1 MISRLLYDVYRLER
15 HLHLS
20 KVELDRLQLKQL
32 KATLKHAYDDVPFY
46 HRKLREANVRPDDI
60 EQTDDLRKI
69 PVTTKSELQSAAL
82 SDLVASGI
90 SPSMLVERMTSGSTG
105 MPLTL
110 IADGKTVDYEK
121 ALWSRAFMANGV
133 RPWHKI
139 SVVTDPKNFP
149 SSGKLTQRLGLPR
162 RNHVSIFDSPEIQQK
177 LIEKFNPDVIRGYSS
192 SLALLADYCQ
202 NRTCKIRPRFVFTAA
217 ELLDRVSRETICNAF
232 HAELF
237 DNYACI
243 EFGLLS
249 WECLEHAGYH
259 INGDSVM
266 MEILDGEEAVSPGE
280 RGDIVCTGLVNR
292 VMPLIR
298 YEMGDVGVISEEQ
311 CPCGRALP
319 IMKVLEGREGDF
331 LITTEGR
338 TVSPIIFFPYP
349 FENLEKIKQFRVIQ
363 EKRDLIV
370 IQLVLREPYEH
381 YSSLCEKATAE
392 IQRVFGEDMRVEFQ
406 ALKGLRTDA
415 STKLRKIM
423 SNITR

>member
-1 MISRLLYDVYRLER
+1 MISRLLYDVYRLRR

-20 KVELDRLQLKQL
+20 KAELDRLQLKQL
-32 KATLKHAYDDVPFY
+32 KATLKHAYYDVPFY
-46 HRKLREANVRPDDI
+46 HRKLKEANVRPDDI
-60 EQTDDLRKI
+60 EKTDDLRKI

-82 SDLVASGI
+82 SDLVASGF
-90 SPSMLVERMTSGSTG
+90 SLGMLVERMTSGSTG

-110 IADGKTVDYEK
+110 MADGKTVDYEM

-149 SSGKLTQRLGLPR
+149 SSGKLTQRLGLSR
-162 RNHVSIFDSPEIQQK
+162 RDHVSIFDSPEIQQK

-192 SLALLADYCQ
+192 SLALLADHCQ
-202 NRTCKIRPRFVFTAA
+202 KETCKIRPRFVFTAA
-217 ELLDRVSRETICNAF
+217 ELLDKVSRNTISNAF

-259 INGDSVM
+259 INVDSVM
-266 MEILDGEEAVSPGE
+266 MEVLEEEEAVSPGE

-292 VMPLIR
+292 AMPLIR
-298 YEMGDVGVISEEQ
+298 YKMGDVGVISEEQ

-338 TVSPIIFFPYP
+338 TVSPIVFFPYP

-370 IQLVLREPYEH
+370 IQLVLKEPFEH

-392 IQRVFGEDMRVEFQ
+392 IRRVFGEDMRVEFQ
-406 ALKGLRTDA
+406 VLEGLRTDA

-423 SNITR
+423 SNIPR